1 MFLKI
6 NVPLLMYDFYLNL
19 GIALAVM
26 AVLTFLVVKVFPMV
40 MLSMGAVIT
49 YGFFAVVCVLTSVFC
64 FYFVPETRGKTV
76 DELQNMWK

>member
-1 MFLKI
+1 
-6 NVPLLMYDFYLNL
+6 MYLYLNL

-49 YGFFAVVCVLTSVFC
+49 YGFFAVVGVLASVFC